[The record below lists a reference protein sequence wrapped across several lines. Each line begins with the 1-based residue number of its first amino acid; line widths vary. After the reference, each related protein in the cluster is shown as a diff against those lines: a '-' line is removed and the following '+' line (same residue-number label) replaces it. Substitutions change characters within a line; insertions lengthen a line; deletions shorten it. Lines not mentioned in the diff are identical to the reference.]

1 MQITFCCFVSH
12 CSVAQNEN
20 SNNSSRHWRS
30 IAFDIFAPPAKG
42 GGWSQ
47 QGKRGGRRG
56 RIGGGDGQSSLG
68 CRRCDGNSDGDGV
81 VASANCWVCWV
92 AFVVHPRRQQQLLLV
107 AAATATAIATA
118 TAATAAAAT
127 PSPRPAADAD
137 ANPRRG
143 VYVVYVKYQL
153 LMLRMFAALLRLPL
167 FVAVAVAV
175 FASVA
180 AACCCRCRWRLLFW
194 PRVAGNVL
202 FMALA
207 AIGQAV
213 AAWISNLM
221 LHVRYPLAACNVQ
234 RATGSVQLATRHNKV
249 NYCKMPAFIPS
260 MHRFAPHFGL
270 LHSIN
275 PA

>member
-1 MQITFCCFVSH
+1 MKTATTAPDIGDRSH
-12 CSVAQNEN
+12 LIYLLLQQKEEGDRSRVRGVA
-20 SNNSSRHWRS
+20 
-30 IAFDIFAPPAKG
+30 G
-42 GGWSQ
+42 GV
-47 QGKRGGRRG
+47 GK
-56 RIGGGDGQSSLG
+56 GGDGQSSLG
-68 CRRCDGNSDGDGV
+68 CRRCDGNGDGDGV

-118 TAATAAAAT
+118 TAAAAAAT

-180 AACCCRCRWRLLFW
+180 AAAACCCCRCRWRLLFW